1 MTDTRTQAVAAPDDS
16 APDDAALRGE
26 RERLIRVFADLV
38 EPLGRSLPSSIE
50 VVLHDLERLP
60 NSIVAVHGDVTG
72 RRVGDPATD
81 LLLQKVASG
90 DFSHAVG
97 YSTQLLDGRYL
108 RSTTM
113 FLRDSTGTAV
123 AALCLNSDV
132 SVWQALGKFVSDM
145 GGLLEPVASTL
156 GAELTPSLER
166 PPAPEE
172 VFPRDLDE
180 LASHLI
186 HQAILEQNVPVDLM
200 RKEHKIAVV
209 RTLKARGMF
218 MLRDAVE
225 MIATS
230 LGVTRFTIY
239 NYLNELDGDAVPSAT
254 DSSPKRKRASR

>member
-1 MTDTRTQAVAAPDDS
+1 MTDTATRPGADVNRSLQD
-16 APDDAALRGE
+16 E
-26 RERLIRVFADLV
+26 RERLIRVFSDLV
-38 EPLGRSLPSSIE
+38 QPLGQSLPSSIE
-50 VVLHDLERLP
+50 VVLHDLARLP

-81 LLLQKVASG
+81 LLLQKVAAG
-90 DFSHAVG
+90 DFAHAVG
-97 YSTQLLDGRYL
+97 YSTRLPDGRCL

-113 FLRDSTGTAV
+113 ILRDSTGTPV

-132 SVWQALGKFVSDM
+132 SVWQSLGRIAADM
-145 GGLLEPVASTL
+145 GAAVAD
-156 GAELTPSLER
+156 GVAEALADALPS
-166 PPAPEE
+166 AAVAVPEE
-172 VFPRDLDE
+172 VFPRDVDE

-186 HQAILEQNVPVDLM
+186 HQAIAEQNVPVDLM

-209 RTLKARGMF
+209 RALRERGMF

-225 MIATS
+225 MIAAS

-239 NYLNELDGDAVPSAT
+239 NYLNELEDEEAPVDT

>member
-1 MTDTRTQAVAAPDDS
+1 MTDTATRA
-16 APDDAALRGE
+16 DAAVTTPLQDE
-26 RERLIRVFADLV
+26 RERLIRVFSDLV
-38 EPLGRSLPSSIE
+38 QPLGRSLPSSIE
-50 VVLHDLERLP
+50 VVLHDLEKLP

-81 LLLQKVASG
+81 LLLQKVAAG
-90 DFSHAVG
+90 DFEHAVG
-97 YSTQLLDGRYL
+97 YSTRLPDGRCL

-113 FLRDSTGTAV
+113 ILRDSTGTPV

-132 SVWQALGKFVSDM
+132 SVWQSLGRLAADM
-145 GGLLEPVASTL
+145 GGLALPDPDAAPAAAPEVA
-156 GAELTPSLER
+156 A
-166 PPAPEE
+166 APEE
-172 VFPRDLDE
+172 VFPRDVDE

-186 HQAILEQNVPVDLM
+186 HQAIVEQNVPVDLM

-209 RTLKARGMF
+209 RTLKDRGMF

-239 NYLNELDGDAVPSAT
+239 NYLNELEDEQTPAPTEAA
-254 DSSPKRKRASR
+254 PKRKRASR